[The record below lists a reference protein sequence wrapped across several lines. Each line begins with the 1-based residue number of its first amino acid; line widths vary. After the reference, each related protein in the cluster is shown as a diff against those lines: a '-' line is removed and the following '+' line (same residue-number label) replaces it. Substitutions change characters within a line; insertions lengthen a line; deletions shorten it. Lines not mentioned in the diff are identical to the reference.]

1 MSTMILDTTPANDS
15 PAVLAIGCTTEVA
28 GYRVHRFTTSLR
40 VTELA
45 NAGKRGKRCR
55 EWSVIE
61 RSFGP
66 LTCGESLS
74 LEIIM
79 CARRGVAHVERA
91 LSEAAEC
98 GYVVEAR
105 ELRGVDVTPA
115 SSRVRV
121 VGMHVVVDADAE
133 SFTVRDADDVANET
147 TIMGRTRTA
156 TKRFLAWAHANRDA
170 LRGMYFRD
178 VLAACRADGIDVHQ
192 WCAVD

>member
-15 PAVLAIGCTTEVA
+15 PAVLAIGCATEVA
-28 GYRVHRFTTSLR
+28 GYRVHRFTISLR

-45 NAGKRGKRCR
+45 NAGKRCR
-55 EWSVIE
+55 EWAIIE
-61 RSFGP
+61 RGFGP
-66 LTCGESLS
+66 LACGESLA

-79 CARRGVAHVERA
+79 CARRGAAHVERA
-91 LSEAAEC
+91 LSEASEC

-133 SFTVRDADDVANET
+133 GFTVRDADDVANET

-178 VLAACRADGIDVHQ
+178 VLAACRAEGIDVHQ